1 MERGTYRPLLRL
13 SFVALTVALAGCAVS
28 HSDTLPQFEVFFPA
42 GSTELSPS
50 TKTIVDQAADA
61 IKAQHPKSVIISAG
75 GVTKGVALGDTRF
88 NVVRDAL
95 VADGVSAAIIAQS
108 NLPVEKMKDGDI
120 AERRVEIQL
129 VKD

>member
-1 MERGTYRPLLRL
+1 MERRKYQPLLCA
-13 SFVALTVALAGCAVS
+13 SFLALALGGCAIS
-28 HSDTLPQFEVFFPA
+28 RSDKLAQFEVFFPA

-61 IKAQHPKSVIISAG
+61 IKAQHPKSVIIGAG
-75 GVTKGVALGDTRF
+75 GSTNGMALGDPRF
-88 NVVRDAL
+88 DVVRNAL
-95 VADGVSAAIIAQS
+95 IADGVSAAIIVKA

-120 AERRVEIQL
+120 AGRRVEIQL